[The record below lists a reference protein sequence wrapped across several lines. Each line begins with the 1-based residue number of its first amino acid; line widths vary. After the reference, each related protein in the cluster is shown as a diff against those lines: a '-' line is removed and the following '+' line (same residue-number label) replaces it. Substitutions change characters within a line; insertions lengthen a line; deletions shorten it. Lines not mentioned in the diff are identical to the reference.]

1 MSQPLPMTEQQLEQL
16 DDRQLVI
23 KFMEP
28 VLVPLRGASDARKV
42 EALKALP
49 ASLRPLFLLRVL
61 DGHAAGSAW
70 EYYVWTGILLQSPD
84 TWPAV
89 LGSLRELG
97 ALELLETL
105 ADTAAVHR
113 KRMDGLDTSPIV
125 NSGIRSVGDDAVMAE
140 TDGTG
145 TGKVDTG
152 GIQRESLPS
161 KPSYPPP
168 SASDLERSP
177 ELQLEMDALYAQYKA
192 TIQEAYRSGAELIRA
207 YVRGNRQPNS

>member
-1 MSQPLPMTEQQLEQL
+1 MTEQQLEQL
-16 DDRQLVI
+16 DDRQLVV

-28 VLVPLRGASDARKV
+28 VLLPLRGASDARKV

-113 KRMDGLDTSPIV
+113 KRMDGLAASASPTV
-125 NSGIRSVGDDAVMAE
+125 NSGIRSVGVDAIGE
-140 TDGTG
+140 DTDRLKTDGT
-145 TGKVDTG
+145 
-152 GIQRESLPS
+152 QSESIPS
-161 KPSYPPP
+161 KTPYPPP
-168 SASDLERSP
+168 SASDLERNP

-207 YVRGNRQPNS
+207 YVRENGQTY